1 MNGVGNLN
9 LGGPDDIIHRE
20 ASEDLASVEVSD
32 THGKHWLWSFRA
44 TNSSDSRTLNAMV
57 VDCPDDYNGALARSA
72 PHFCYL
78 SAERLGPRDV
88 LKASAAKLD
97 ELDVGSRGE
106 YVAQVLESFDRSRI
120 STGRADSLSA
130 EAQILGLLSQTER
143 WMGKIVRPIQIDAE
157 WFPNTSVTRLRFR
170 TPSLKAEWTRAP
182 NAGFGISYALPVVVA
197 ALRAAD
203 GGLLLVENPEAHL
216 HPAGQSKIGGF
227 LARIAADGV
236 QVFLETHSDHVLNGF
251 G

>member
-1 MNGVGNLN
+1 MIAEIRLKNFKRFRELTLRAANLTVLTGTNGAGKSTVLQSLLLARQIARRPNRTHVELNGVGNLN

-32 THGKHWLWSFRA
+32 THGKRWLWSFRS

-57 VDCPDDYNGALARSA
+57 GNRPDDYYGALARSA

-88 LKASAAKLD
+88 LTASAAKLD

-106 YVAQVLESFDRSRI
+106 YVAQVLASFDRSRI
-120 STGRADSLSA
+120 STGRADSLSP
-130 EAQILGLLSQTER
+130 EKQILGLLSQTER

-170 TPSLKAEWTRAP
+170 TPRP
-182 NAGFGISYALPVVVA
+182 
-197 ALRAAD
+197 
-203 GGLLLVENPEAHL
+203 
-216 HPAGQSKIGGF
+216 
-227 LARIAADGV
+227 
-236 QVFLETHSDHVLNGF
+236 
-251 G
+251 